1 MARSRGAVMLGR
13 TGQTQDDIGAVVGV
27 SRAAVAQWMNG
38 STRPGRPA
46 REKLLATYGI
56 PAEAWDESARK
67 PKAPPSEIPD
77 GAPLEPTASPSQLP
91 SAPAPSPDP
100 VPDGVLG
107 KAKMLE
113 DMAHDMLLDLR
124 ADTEAFPIEKARVMA
139 SIAQTLNLLAKLTGQ
154 FELGAR
160 IFKLPVW
167 KRIEQAAE
175 KALANHPEAAAAFAG
190 ELRAVEKE
198 NTYERP

>member
-1 MARSRGAVMLGR
+1 MARSRGALLLGR

-56 PAEAWDESARK
+56 PSEAWDESARK
-67 PKAPPSEIPD
+67 PKAPPSETPV
-77 GAPLEPTASPSQLP
+77 GSAPLEPPALP
-91 SAPAPSPDP
+91 PPAQAPDP
-100 VPDGVLG
+100 DAVPDGVLG

-113 DMAHDMLLDLR
+113 DMAHDMLRDLR
-124 ADTEAFPIEKARVMA
+124 ADTEAFPLEKAKVMN
-139 SIAQTLNLLAKLTGQ
+139 SIAGTLNLLAKLTGQ

-160 IFKLPVW
+160 LFKLPVW

-175 KALANHPEAAAAFAG
+175 KALAKHPEAAAALAG